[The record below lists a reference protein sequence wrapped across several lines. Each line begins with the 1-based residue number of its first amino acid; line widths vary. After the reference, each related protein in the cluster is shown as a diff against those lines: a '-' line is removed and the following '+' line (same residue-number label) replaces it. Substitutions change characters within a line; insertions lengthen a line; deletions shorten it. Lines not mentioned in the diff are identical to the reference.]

1 MDEHEV
7 NVERMLLTYA
17 PASSVYKSKDSK
29 IKTGWSVLTTSGSSS
44 GMVI

>member
-1 MDEHEV
+1 MDEHEA
-7 NVERMLLTYA
+7 NVERTSLTYA
-17 PASSVYKSKDSK
+17 LGSSVYKSKDSK

>member
-7 NVERMLLTYA
+7 NVERTSLTYA
-17 PASSVYKSKDSK
+17 PASLVYKSKNSK

-44 GMVI
+44 GIVI